1 MHKEYYYLG
10 VITKHFGIKG
20 ELFVYLDTD
29 EPEKYTKLEAV
40 FLDIDGDFVPYPI
53 EKISYRGGNLAVFKF
68 KDVDYEEAS
77 DLIKSAL
84 YLPISTLPPLTGNR
98 FYFHEV
104 IGFQVIDK
112 VKGAIGVCTD
122 FIEMHQQSVM
132 QIDNNGIEILI
143 PAVDEFLDTI
153 DRENKIIYV
162 QAPEG
167 LIEIYMGE

>member
-68 KDVDYEEAS
+68 KDVDYEEAR

-132 QIDNNGIEILI
+132 QIDNNGIEILL
-143 PAVDEFLDTI
+143 PAVDEFLDRI